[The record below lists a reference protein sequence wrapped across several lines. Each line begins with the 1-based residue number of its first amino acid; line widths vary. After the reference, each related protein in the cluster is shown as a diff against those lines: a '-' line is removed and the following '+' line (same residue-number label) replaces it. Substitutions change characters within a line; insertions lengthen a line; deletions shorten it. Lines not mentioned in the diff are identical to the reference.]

1 MNLFSTI
8 IPNSEWA
15 PWYGVRTRAN
25 HERTAAT
32 ILEAKGYEQ
41 YLPSYKVRRRWS
53 DRIVETILPLFPG
66 YVFCRFDLLDRLLIV
81 TTPGVVSILGFGNE
95 PAAIPEEEIAAIE
108 TVLRSGMAA
117 EPHPFLREGQRIRVN
132 RGALE
137 GLEGILIKKKSEW
150 RLVISITLLQ
160 RSVTVEVDRDWITAA
175 AS

>member
-1 MNLFSTI
+1 MNLIPTF
-8 IPNSEWA
+8 IPNSEWM

-32 ILEAKGYEQ
+32 VLEAKGYEQ

-66 YVFCRFDLLDRLLIV
+66 YVFCRFDLLDRLSVV

-137 GLEGILIKKKSEW
+137 GLEGILIKKKSKC
-150 RLVISITLLQ
+150 RIAVSITLLQ
-160 RSVTVEVDRDWITAA
+160 RSVTVEVDRDWITG
-175 AS
+175 